1 MNKNITFFG
10 NTDISKKS
18 IHIDDTFFGTYKLKP
33 NEVVSIL
40 NMAYDVGYRHF
51 DLAELYRNQKEVGRF
66 LKDKKREEIYLTSK
80 ISFNTIIKGKPFII
94 ESIENTLRDLE
105 TTYIDLMLIHAPCE
119 NDVECWNILTSYKER
134 GIIKNIG
141 VSNYNLDRLK
151 KFINSIENKEIYCNQ
166 IEYNIHLET
175 KQKDLIKFC
184 EENNIIVTAYN
195 IFHLSENIDNKN
207 IMLDFIRHSRVI
219 PIIMSRNKDN
229 MISNLEHRIY
239 YENKEK
245 YNNIDYTSRYSKYL

>member
-1 MNKNITFFG
+1 MTYNTINQNI
-10 NTDISKKS
+10 
-18 IHIDDTFFGTYKLKP
+18 TFFGTYKLKSD
-33 NEVVSIL
+33 EVLSIL
-40 NMAYDVGYRHF
+40 NIAYGVGYRHF
-51 DLAELYRNQKEVGRF
+51 DLAELYKNQKEVGYF
-66 LKDKKREEIYLTSK
+66 LKDKKREDIYLTSK
-80 ISFNTIIKGKPFII
+80 ISFNTIKKGKSYII
-94 ESIENTLRDLE
+94 ESIENTLKDLGI
-105 TTYIDLMLIHAPCE
+105 TYIDLMLIHAPCE

-151 KFINSIENKEIYCNQ
+151 KFIDKVQYKEIYCNQ

-184 EENNIIVTAYN
+184 KDNNIIVTAYN
-195 IFHLSENIDNKN
+195 IFHLSENIDDKN
-207 IMLDFIRHSRVI
+207 IMLDFIRHSGVI

-239 YENKEK
+239 YENKKK
-245 YNNIDYTSRYSKYL
+245 YNNKDYTSKYSRYL